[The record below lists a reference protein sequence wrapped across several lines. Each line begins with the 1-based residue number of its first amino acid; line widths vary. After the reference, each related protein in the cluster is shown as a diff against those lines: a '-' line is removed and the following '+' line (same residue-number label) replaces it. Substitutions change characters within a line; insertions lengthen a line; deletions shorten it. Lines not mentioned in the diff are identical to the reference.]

1 MNLSCLWV
9 SLRLGLHDLLGHRR
23 LVLIMALS
31 IAIATGMLAI
41 VEAYR
46 LGLAA
51 EFNEP
56 APGLLQVHEL
66 QTSGEF
72 YGSRVSS
79 QVAEQLSSLGIRM
92 IIPEIYAVT
101 GASIQSA
108 TLVRGIDLAGYTRL
122 ETFSMLS
129 GRSLHLGDAPRLAML
144 GVRLA
149 ESRHLKPGEAISLRG
164 RDFKIVGIFQNGTYM
179 DNQAWISLADAQS
192 LLVWCRD
199 VSAYVIPD
207 EGILRDGDVLPGGVS
222 VSRKG
227 ESVRFFAAQY
237 RLPMVL
243 LGDVALALVLSA
255 ALTLTSILWR
265 LAWAR
270 RREMTILRTT
280 GFPTFT
286 VVGYLLAQAGGIT
299 LLGLSLGG
307 LFALT
312 FLVTVRLTVS
322 GFTIVPRL
330 DLPVVLPGLGWV
342 ALLMLA
348 GSLLPAWWLGHL
360 NLARLLHSE

>member
-1 MNLSCLWV
+1 MSCLLV
-9 SLRLGLHDLLGHRR
+9 TFRLGLHDLFSHRR
-23 LVLIMALS
+23 LVAIMALS
-31 IAIATGMLAI
+31 IAIASGMLAI
-41 VEAYR
+41 VESYR

-51 EFNEP
+51 EFTEQT
-56 APGLLQVHEL
+56 PGLLQVHEL

-72 YGSRVSS
+72 YGSRISA
-79 QVAEQLSSLGIRM
+79 QVGQTLAGMGIRM

-101 GASIQSA
+101 GTSIQSA
-108 TLVRGIDLAGYTRL
+108 TLLRGIDLAGYTRL
-122 ETFSMLS
+122 ETFSIRS
-129 GRSLHLGDAPRLAML
+129 GRSLHPGDPSRLAML

-149 ESRHLKPGEAISLRG
+149 DSRHLKPGDAISLRG

-179 DNQAWISLADAQS
+179 DNQAWISLADAQA
-192 LLVWCRD
+192 LLGWGQD

-207 EGILRDGDVLPGGVS
+207 DGILHDGDVLPGGVS

-237 RLPMVL
+237 RLPIVL
-243 LGDVALALVLSA
+243 LGDVALALVISA

-270 RREMTILRTT
+270 RRELAILRTT
-280 GFPTFT
+280 GFPTFSL
-286 VVGYLLAQAGGIT
+286 VGYLLAQAGGIT
-299 LLGLSLGG
+299 LLGICLGC
-307 LFALT
+307 LFALA
-312 FLVTVRLTVS
+312 FLVMVRLTVS

-330 DLPVVLPGLGWV
+330 EVPVLLPSLGWI

-348 GSLLPAWWLGHL
+348 GSLLPVWWLSRL
-360 NLARLLHSE
+360 NLAQLLHSE